1 MQFELELAQ
10 AFLLLEKGL
19 HTNLAAAA
27 AAGGG
32 PRRREQEE
40 KDVQLGV
47 EVPQILPLDKEIQT
61 GGARCAGL
69 VGGGEE
75 GTQNAATIADSQKR
89 TPRGY
94 HR

>member
-10 AFLLLEKGL
+10 AVLLLEKGL
-19 HTNLAAAA
+19 HTNLAAAG
-27 AAGGG
+27 GGG

-47 EVPQILPLDKEIQT
+47 EVPQILPLDQEIQT
-61 GGARCAGL
+61 GGARCASL

-75 GTQNAATIADSQKR
+75 GTQNAATITDSQKR
-89 TPRGY
+89 TPKA
-94 HR
+94 HH